1 MQDRELGAYWGP
13 QRPEADANAEGLL
26 SNRQMSILLG
36 LSQDEIREEFRRQ
49 RGDTPDGVQFT
60 FRMPRAWVRSGKAR
74 TALSRTDD
82 MGWAVQILEVHD
94 DTAGR
99 WVDSSGAVWKVTGR
113 TELDVPVMATAGS
126 AVSGPQIGL
135 TVQQVVAS
143 FGPIRKIGGEA

>member
-13 QRPEADANAEGLL
+13 QRPEADAVAEGLL

-36 LSQDEIREEFRRQ
+36 LSQDEIRAEFSKQ

-94 DTAGR
+94 DPAGR

-113 TELDVPVMATAGS
+113 NEIDVPVMATAGS
-126 AVSGPQIGL
+126 TVSGPQIGL
-135 TVQQVVAS
+135 TVQQVVES
-143 FGPIRKIGGEA
+143 FGPIRKIGGAA

>member
-1 MQDRELGAYWGP
+1 MVDFELGAHFGP
-13 QRPEADANAEGLL
+13 QRSEIDANTEGLL
-26 SNRQMSILLG
+26 STRQMSVLLG
-36 LSQDEIREEFRRQ
+36 LSEDEISTEFRKQ
-49 RGDTPDGVQFT
+49 RGQTPDGVQFT
-60 FRMPRAWVRSGKAR
+60 FHMPRAWVRSGKAR

-82 MGWAVQILEVHD
+82 MGWAIQILEVHD

-113 TELDVPVMATAGS
+113 NDLDVPVMATAGS

-143 FGPIRKIGGEA
+143 FGPIRKIGGAA